1 MNRIDGREFNQIR
14 SIKLSRN
21 IIKYA
26 EGSCLIELG
35 DTKVICTAS
44 VEENVPSFLK
54 GKASGWITAEYG
66 MIPRSTEVRTQRDR
80 ISGRTFEIKRLI
92 GRSLRSVVDL
102 NRLGERTIWVDCD
115 VIQADGGTRTAS
127 ITGGF
132 VALVDCLNVIKERGK
147 IADLPVFNYL
157 AAISAGIVE
166 DNLMLDLNYHED
178 SKAEIDMNVV
188 MNSDC
193 EFIEIQGTAEKGSFS
208 KKILDGILDLAKK
221 GIEEIVGVERKLFR
235 DTLLI

>member
-14 SIKLSRN
+14 SIKFSRN
-21 IIKYA
+21 IIKHA

-132 VALVDCLNVIKERGK
+132 VALVDCLTIVKERGK
-147 IADLPVFNYL
+147 IADLPIFNYL

-166 DNLMLDLNYHED
+166 ENLILDLNYHED

-188 MNSDC
+188 MNSDSQ
-193 EFIEIQGTAEKGSFS
+193 FVEIQGTAEKGSFS
-208 KKILDGILDLAKK
+208 KKILDGILDLARK
-221 GIEEIVGVERKLFR
+221 GIEEIVEAERKLFR